1 MRVLVTGGCGF
12 IGHHLVRRLLHDQ
25 HDVTVLDN
33 NPHGPYARLIEG
45 ARLVQ
50 GDVKIAEDCQHAMRG
65 KDLCVHLA
73 AIASVAECTRDWT
86 TASATNLMGTVNILA
101 AAKAAGLVPVVF
113 ASSAAVYGAG
123 AVPLDETSPVQP
135 LSNYGI
141 DKLASEMQARFAGD
155 VGGVPTAILRFFN
168 VYGPGQSPKSGYSGV
183 ISLFLDAAL
192 SGQDLQIHGDGLQT
206 RDFIFVSDVVDAILA
221 VTPYAALTPPILNIC
236 SGQSI
241 TVKELAQYILQET
254 GSKRSILFAPARLGD
269 IRHSRGNPAQA
280 RLLTGFQARTHLQN
294 GLSAL
299 IDSVAL

>member
-12 IGHHLVRRLLHDQ
+12 IGHHLVKRLLHDQ

-50 GDVKIAEDCQHAMRG
+50 GDVTIAEDCQHAMRG

-101 AAKAAGLVPVVF
+101 AAKAAGPVPVVF

-155 VGGVPTAILRFFN
+155 VGGVPTAILRFFKIGG
-168 VYGPGQSPKSGYSGV
+168 VKAACGVTAKIASTTSLTKMKSRVCRPSPWICRSCPDK
-183 ISLFLDAAL
+183 AAL
-192 SGQDLQIHGDGLQT
+192 RNREITPEYPDFGLC
-206 RDFIFVSDVVDAILA
+206 
-221 VTPYAALTPPILNIC
+221 PGP
-236 SGQSI
+236 
-241 TVKELAQYILQET
+241 
-254 GSKRSILFAPARLGD
+254 
-269 IRHSRGNPAQA
+269 
-280 RLLTGFQARTHLQN
+280 
-294 GLSAL
+294 
-299 IDSVAL
+299 